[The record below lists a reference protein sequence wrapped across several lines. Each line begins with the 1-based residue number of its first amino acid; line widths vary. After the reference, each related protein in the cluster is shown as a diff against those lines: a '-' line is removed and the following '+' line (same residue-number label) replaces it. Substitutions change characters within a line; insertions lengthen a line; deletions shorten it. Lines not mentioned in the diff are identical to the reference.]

1 MRAGNRGQLADFL
14 RSRRARLTPADVG
27 LPADSEPGR
36 RRTPGLRREEVAE
49 LSGVGVT
56 WYTWLEQGRKITASP
71 QVVDALARAL
81 RLSADEHR
89 HLRELAGLAAAP
101 AANGDDSQA
110 RLQRLVDSV
119 VPNAASVYDVHFD
132 YLAWNE
138 PYRRIRHDPA
148 GLPAGRRNL
157 LWMMFTDADNRARM
171 TTWDRAARAL
181 LSQFRAAAGRHPGDP
196 RFAELTAALT
206 EASQQFRDWWAQYPV
221 RYFRPAR
228 IRVRHPQAGRIT
240 LELFQL
246 RLEDD
251 PSQLMVVQVPAD
263 PASRDRVAALLAGPP
278 PGPGPAAGAPALVV
292 VGRLPATGK
301 STVASALA
309 RQASFAFVRI
319 DRIEQAIIDSAGPG
333 QPLGQSLGQPLGPVG
348 YTVAYGVAAEQL
360 GHGVSVVAE
369 CVNPLGVTRDAWR
382 DIAAGHG
389 ARLVEVE
396 LVCTDQAAH
405 RERARTREV
414 DVPGL
419 RLPDWEQITSREYE
433 PWDRGHLIIDTAT
446 RTPAQAVAAILAAIP
461 ERPGHVPA
469 GPD

>member
-1 MRAGNRGQLADFL
+1 VSAGNRGQLADFL

-89 HLRELAGLAAAP
+89 HLRELAGL
-101 AANGDDSQA
+101 
-110 RLQRLVDSV
+110 
-119 VPNAASVYDVHFD
+119 
-132 YLAWNE
+132 
-138 PYRRIRHDPA
+138 
-148 GLPAGRRNL
+148 
-157 LWMMFTDADNRARM
+157 
-171 TTWDRAARAL
+171 
-181 LSQFRAAAGRHPGDP
+181 
-196 RFAELTAALT
+196 
-206 EASQQFRDWWAQYPV
+206 
-221 RYFRPAR
+221 
-228 IRVRHPQAGRIT
+228 
-240 LELFQL
+240 
-246 RLEDD
+246 
-251 PSQLMVVQVPAD
+251 PSGP
-263 PASRDRVAALLAGPP
+263 GPP
-278 PGPGPAAGAPALVV
+278 PVPGPAAGAPVLVV
-292 VGRLPATGK
+292 VGGLPATGK

-309 RQASFAFVRI
+309 RQAGFAFVRI
-319 DRIEQAIIDSAGPG
+319 DRIEQAIIDAAG
-333 QPLGQSLGQPLGPVG
+333 LGQPLGPVG
-348 YTVAYGVAAEQL
+348 YIVAYGVAAEQL
-360 GHGVSVVAE
+360 SHGVSVVAE

-396 LVCTDQAAH
+396 LVCADQDAH

-433 PWDRGHLIIDTAT
+433 PWDRGRLIIDTAT

>member
-1 MRAGNRGQLADFL
+1 
-14 RSRRARLTPADVG
+14 
-27 LPADSEPGR
+27 
-36 RRTPGLRREEVAE
+36 LRREEVAE

-56 WYTWLEQGRKITASP
+56 WYTWLEQGREIMASP

-89 HLRELAGLAAAP
+89 HLRELAGLAGLAVAP
-101 AANGDDSQA
+101 PASSDDPQA
-110 RLQRLVDSV
+110 RLQRLVDAAA
-119 VPNAASVYDVHFD
+119 PNAASVYDLYFD

-138 PYRRIRHDPA
+138 PYRLIRHDPA

-181 LSQFRAAAGRHPGDP
+181 LSQFRAVAGRHPGDP

-206 EASQQFRDWWAQYPV
+206 EASPQFRDWWDQYPV

-228 IRVRHPQAGRIT
+228 IRLRHPRAGRIT

-251 PSQLMVVQVPAD
+251 PGLLMVTQVPAD
-263 PASRDRVAALLAGPP
+263 PASRDRVAALLAGLPSGPGPP
-278 PGPGPAAGAPALVV
+278 PVPGPAAGAPVLVV
-292 VGRLPATGK
+292 VGGLPATGK

-309 RQASFAFVRI
+309 RQAGFAFVRI
-319 DRIEQAIIDSAGPG
+319 DRIEQAIIDAAG
-333 QPLGQSLGQPLGPVG
+333 LGQPLGPVG

-360 GHGVSVVAE
+360 SHGVSVVAE

-396 LVCTDQAAH
+396 LVCTDQDAH